1 MTLPKIGI
9 APYRELPLPAVT
21 LGVWPSIA
29 EPRDPTEPTVVPLS
43 REQREAEGRRIGRR
57 YLAGGAVLL
66 AAGCG
71 LLARWAGLL

>member
-1 MTLPKIGI
+1 
-9 APYRELPLPAVT
+9 
-21 LGVWPSIA
+21 
-29 EPRDPTEPTVVPLS
+29 VVPLS